1 MKQTGLFYPMKLSA
15 TTLLVSLLF
24 FLLPAGELR
33 AANLDSLLMVA
44 NQEKDP
50 HKKADRYLEYIS
62 KFPAADR
69 DSAITLLKKAEESF
83 DEYGKGRFIS
93 LRAWY
98 ILYQAKYEESLHLGH
113 QALAIQRI
121 INDSFGIALT
131 LNRIGLSNMRF
142 KRMKEAERYVT
153 LAHRYF
159 TRLNDSAKMDMT
171 LNNLGVI
178 AFDEENLDK
187 AILYYKQSLA
197 LRLARKDFYW
207 VGYAY
212 YNIAESFL
220 KANNLDSAEVYMNK
234 AYDAFYNKTEARVV
248 PAMVSIG
255 MGELYNALGN
265 YPLGYHYVKKG
276 YDDAVKQEHTELILM
291 GKAQLADLL
300 FKLKRYKEAYEMQDE
315 YLEMKSANDSIN
327 SAEKVAEVE
336 LKFETAEKEAE
347 IAKLTSQK
355 LEAETAAQKQKLYT
369 LIIAIVFILLSAG
382 VIFILYRRNQKQK
395 IEQSNLNTKIAETKM
410 FALKAQMNPH
420 FIFNCINTAQNFVVN
435 NQKEQAYEYLSNF
448 ARLLRLVMENSAKT
462 YIPLEDEIK
471 QLRLYMELEAI
482 RFSNKFSYSIHI
494 DAQLEDGVFEIPGML
509 IQPLVENAIGH
520 GLINRSDDKGELH
533 LSLTLAGNNILC
545 EITDNGVGR
554 EKAAEIKSQKNIRYQ
569 SAAIPNIK
577 ERMSILQNE
586 NNSEIKLEIEDIIA
600 DHQIAGTKAI
610 LLMPYH

>member
-1 MKQTGLFYPMKLSA
+1 MKQSA

-33 AANLDSLLMVA
+33 AVNLDSLLVVA

-50 HKKADRYLEYIS
+50 QKKADRYLEYIG
-62 KFPAADR
+62 KFPPTQR
-69 DSAITLLKKAEESF
+69 DSAIDLLIRAEEAF
-83 DEYGKGRFIS
+83 DNYGKGRALS

-98 ILYQAKYEESLHLGH
+98 VLFKAKYEESLNLGH
-113 QALAIQRI
+113 QALAIQRS

-131 LNRIGLSNMRF
+131 LNRIGLANMRF
-142 KRMKEAERYVT
+142 KRVKEAERYVT
-153 LAHRYF
+153 IAHRYF
-159 TRLNDSAKMDMT
+159 SRLKDSAKMDMT

-178 AFDEENLDK
+178 AFDAEKLDK
-187 AILYYKQSLA
+187 AVGYYKQSLA
-197 LRLARKDFYW
+197 IREARKDYYW

-212 YNIAESFL
+212 YNIAQAFL
-220 KANNLDSAEVYMNK
+220 KLNQLDSAGVYMNK
-234 AYDAFYNKTEARVV
+234 AYDAFQNRTESGVV
-248 PAMVSIG
+248 PPMVSLG

-265 YPLGYHYVKKG
+265 YALGYSYIKKG
-276 YDDAVKQEHTELILM
+276 YDEAVKQDHKELILM

-300 FKLKRYKEAYEMQDE
+300 FKLKKFREAYEMQEE
-315 YLEMKSANDSIN
+315 YLEMKNANDSIN

-369 LIIAIVFILLSAG
+369 LIIAIVFILLSAA

-410 FALKAQMNPH
+410 IALKAQMNPH

-448 ARLLRLVMENSAKT
+448 ARLLRMVMENSAKT

-494 DAQLEDGVFEIPGML
+494 DPQLEEGVFEIPGM
-509 IQPLVENAIGH
+509 IMQPLVENAIGH
-520 GLINRSDDKGELH
+520 GLINRNDDKGELH
-533 LSLTLAGNNILC
+533 LSLTLSGNNILC

-577 ERMSILQNE
+577 ERISILQNE
-586 NNSEIKLEIEDIIA
+586 NNSDIKLEIEDVIA
-600 DHQIAGTKAI
+600 DHQIAGTKVI
-610 LLMPYH
+610 LLMPFH